1 MVCSFKVASNL
12 PAYSEIEPVLAK
24 QLARGEVD
32 PVDLLPMPDICPNFR
47 PKGLKQ
53 VPMVAT
59 NVGKKGK
66 GREVATKPKPTGGI
80 LSFFGQCLHSAC
92 IMARPDLFM

>member
-1 MVCSFKVASNL
+1 M
-12 PAYSEIEPVLAK
+12 LAK

-32 PVDLLPMPDICPNFR
+32 PVDLLPMSDICPNFR

-53 VPMVAT
+53 IPMVAT

-66 GREVATKPKPTGGI
+66 SRELAPKPKSTGGI
-80 LSFFGQCLHSAC
+80 LSFFGECLCCAC
-92 IMARPDLFM
+92 ITAWPDILA